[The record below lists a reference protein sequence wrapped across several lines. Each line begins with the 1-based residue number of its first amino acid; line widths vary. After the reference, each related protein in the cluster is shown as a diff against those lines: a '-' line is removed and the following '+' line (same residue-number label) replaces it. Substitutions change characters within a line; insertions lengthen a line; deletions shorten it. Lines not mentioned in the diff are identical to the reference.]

1 MWSVLFDRS
10 EFQFKYQIH
19 TKWTGKN
26 VQMFDIKKVYTYRQK
41 CCCKCMRQW
50 TESIYI
56 KNMYIYGQNSSKW
69 MRRRRKKKRHT
80 QHTTVFYLPNTYE
93 QVATSFSHCAP
104 HILFISILV
113 FQQYFFLSVQ
123 WQIFDAHY
131 LLEYLMGL
139 SMVNVKQ

>member
-19 TKWTGKN
+19 RKWTGKN

-56 KNMYIYGQNSSKW
+56 KKICIYMDRTVVNEW
-69 MRRRRKKKRHT
+69 EEEEKKT
-80 QHTTVFYLPNTYE
+80 THTTYN
-93 QVATSFSHCAP
+93 C
-104 HILFISILV
+104 ILFTEYIWASS
-113 FQQYFFLSVQ
+113 YFFLSLCAPYFIYLNFGFSTVFFSVQ